1 MDAVLGGS
9 YRVVRK
15 IGAGGMADV
24 YEVEH
29 VRLGARFAAK
39 VARTLSRDE
48 ATHRRFFR
56 EARMLAS
63 LKSDHVVVVFDVSG
77 PELDPPFMIMELL
90 NGQDLR
96 QLLRDAPKLPVSRAT
111 KLVCDACLGL
121 IAVHAAGVIHRD
133 LKPENLFVTHRD
145 GGEEYCKLLDF
156 GVGKAEQGTSTQH
169 GGLIGTIK
177 YMAPEQIEHAGL
189 VTAQSDVRSVAAILY
204 ECLAGRPPFE
214 APTVEQLLFRI
225 LNERPEPIRT
235 LRAEVPAE
243 LDAIVMRALA
253 RDPSSRFAS
262 ARALAEALRPF
273 AHLPALELSATRRD
287 AATPVSGGVPPPDRA
302 ARRRVVRALGVA
314 SLAGAGAIAIAWG
327 AGREPAAKPEPA
339 ERHVANNPLE
349 DEAPATARP
358 RVDDSPS
365 KPSVAAAPSS
375 STAAA
380 ATTPATAGTAA
391 VPSAHTATGASGVA
405 SALGGAP
412 TSFHHGA
419 RVPAAA
425 AAPRSQAAAD
435 ARPATVSPPASGTF
449 LRIDT
454 KSPYEH

>member
-1 MDAVLGGS
+1 MDAVLGGT

-77 PELDPPFMIMELL
+77 PEVDPPFMIMELL

-96 QLLRDAPKLPVSRAT
+96 QLLRDVPKLSIGRAT
-111 KLVCDACLGL
+111 KLVSDACLGL

-145 GGEEYCKLLDF
+145 DGEEYCKLLDF

-214 APTVEQLLFRI
+214 APTVEQLLFRV
-225 LNERPEPIRT
+225 LNERPEPIRA

-253 RDPSSRFAS
+253 RDPSLRFPS
-262 ARALAEALRPF
+262 ARALADALRPF
-273 AHLPALELSATRRD
+273 AHLSFDLDATQRDEATSIDVRVPALA
-287 AATPVSGGVPPPDRA
+287 RA
-302 ARRRVVRALGVA
+302 ARRRFVRALGIA
-314 SLAGAGAIAIAWG
+314 SFAGASAIAIAFG
-327 AGREPAAKPEPA
+327 ASLHRAPKPEPA
-339 ERHVANNPLE
+339 ELHVATNPLRTE
-349 DEAPATARP
+349 PPVTSRTPVPGSPSRPSDAAATA
-358 RVDDSPS
+358 
-365 KPSVAAAPSS
+365 S
-375 STAAA
+375 STATAVA
-380 ATTPATAGTAA
+380 TPAQAGSSAA
-391 VPSAHTATGASGVA
+391 RSTHSPTGSSSVA
-405 SALGGAP
+405 SALGG
-412 TSFHHGA
+412 TVHH
-419 RVPAAA
+419 
-425 AAPRSQAAAD
+425 AAPVAPASSVPRAAKD
-435 ARPATVSPPASGTF
+435 AGAATVPPRANDSI
-449 LRIDT
+449 LRIDS
-454 KSPYEH
+454 KSPYEN